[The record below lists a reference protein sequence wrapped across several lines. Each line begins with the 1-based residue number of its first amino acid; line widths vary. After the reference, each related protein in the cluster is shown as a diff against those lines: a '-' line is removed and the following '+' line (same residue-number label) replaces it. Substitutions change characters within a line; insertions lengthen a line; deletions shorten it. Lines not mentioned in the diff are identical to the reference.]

1 MPVPLVAIGLGMAGG
16 AVITYVT
23 SGGDPTKKELA
34 VGMAV
39 GGIPGVG
46 LGVGGALKLGTR
58 LGRLG
63 SITARARKL
72 KDLPPIGL
80 AATFPSSPL
89 YIGQGV
95 YGLGSGMA
103 ATYVLGI
110 AYDKVTHSS
119 SGRPTNGQI
128 RGGPSERK
136 RSRRVGSSISHRPS
150 RRPSSDRRRKRCP
163 PGFKRVGNRC
173 VPVRKGGRRRY

>member
-95 YGLGSGMA
+95 YGIGSGMA
-103 ATYVLGI
+103 TTYVLGI

-119 SGRPTNGQI
+119 SGGSGRPGTATT
-128 RGGPSERK
+128 STTK
-136 RSRRVGSSISHRPS
+136 RTRRVGSTHSHRPS
-150 RRPSSDRRRKRCP
+150 RRPSSVRRRKRCP
-163 PGFKRVGNRC
+163 PGFRRVGNRC
-173 VPVRKGGRRRY
+173 VPIRKGGRRRS